1 MAGASIVKPSLLSLV
16 AGLALPLAFAPFD
29 HWWLA
34 FLSPLVPLYFWLR
47 LPPGQAARVGFA
59 FGAAAF
65 LAGTYW
71 LYISVHVFGQTPL
84 AIAVALMLGLV
95 LIMGVYYLLAGALVA
110 RYARGGAPPWLLIAG
125 IAAIWTLLEWL
136 RGWVLSGFPWLSLGY
151 SQLSSPLAGFAP
163 VAGVYA
169 VSFFAALVTAAA
181 AVAWSRGLHARIVAG
196 VAVAVVFGGGAMLKR
211 VDWTEPSGQP
221 FAAALIQGGI
231 PQNRKW
237 LPEEFEPTLRLYR
250 DLTMENLDAKIIVWP
265 EVAVPAVRQRVG
277 PYLAKLDAVVEAAGV
292 ALVLGIPE
300 VDPERGRS
308 YNSMIT
314 LGEVEASYQKRH
326 LVPFGEYFPVPQFV
340 REWMRLRSLPYS
352 DMARGAR
359 VQPVLDLGGHAAA
372 VSICYE
378 DAFAAE
384 QLGFF
389 PAAELIVNIS
399 NDAWFGDS
407 IAPHHHL
414 DIARM
419 RSLEAGRWQLRAT
432 NTGITAFIDPQGRL
446 AATSPQFE
454 PAVLKMPIEPRSGMT
469 PYLVTGNWPLLLLS
483 FALVA
488 LLEVRLRWR
497 VSGA

>member
-1 MAGASIVKPSLLSLV
+1 MAGASIVKRCAISFV

-34 FLSPLVPLYFWLR
+34 LVLPLVPIHFWLR
-47 LPPGQAARVGFA
+47 LSPGRAARVGFA
-59 FGAAAF
+59 FGAGAF

-71 LYISVHVFGQTPL
+71 LYISVRVFGQTPL
-84 AIAVALMLGLV
+84 AIAIALMLGLV
-95 LIMGVYYLLAGALVA
+95 LIMGIYYLLAGALIA
-110 RYARGGAPPWLLIAG
+110 RYAGSGPPSWLLVAG
-125 IAAIWTLLEWL
+125 IAAIWTLLEWF

-169 VSFFAALVTAAA
+169 VSFFVVLIAASL
-181 AVAWSRGLHARIVAG
+181 AVAWAGGRHERMLAG
-196 VAVAVVFGGGAMLKR
+196 VAVVVVFGGGAAWNL

-221 FAAALIQGGI
+221 FTAALIQGGI
-231 PQNRKW
+231 PQSRKW
-237 LPEEFEPTLRLYR
+237 LPEEFEPTLSLYR
-250 DLTMENLDAKIIVWP
+250 GLTLKNLDAKVIVWP
-265 EVAVPAVRQRVG
+265 EVAIPAVREKVEG
-277 PYLAKLDAVVEAAGV
+277 YLAELDGIVESAGV

-300 VDPERGRS
+300 ADRQRGQS

-314 LGEVEASYQKRH
+314 LGEVDGSYQKRH
-326 LVPFGEYFPVPQFV
+326 LVPFGEYFPVPPFV

-359 VQPVLDLGGHAAA
+359 NQPALDLGGHAAA

-378 DAFAAE
+378 DAFASE

-419 RSLEAGRWQLRAT
+419 RSLESGRWQLRAT

-446 AATSPQFE
+446 AALAPQFE
-454 PAVLKMPIEPRSGMT
+454 PHVLRMAIVPRSGMT
-469 PYLVTGNWPLLLLS
+469 PYLATGNWPLLL
-483 FALVA
+483 FCFVLVA
-488 LLEVRLRWR
+488 LLEMRQRRR